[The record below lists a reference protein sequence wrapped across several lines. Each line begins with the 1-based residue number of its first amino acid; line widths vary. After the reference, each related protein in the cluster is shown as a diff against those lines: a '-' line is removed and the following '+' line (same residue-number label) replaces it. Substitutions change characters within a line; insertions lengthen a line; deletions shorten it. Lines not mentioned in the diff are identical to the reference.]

1 MKYVVSRASGECVCG
16 LNGCPNE
23 INEAEVNEGCMNRLV
38 LLDDEDKML
47 EFNSLGDA
55 YNYLSVHI
63 PTDRLNKELK
73 DKIISIDPMEFE

>member
-38 LLDDEDKML
+38 LLDDRVQL
-47 EFNSLGDA
+47 TRRC
-55 YNYLSVHI
+55 V
-63 PTDRLNKELK
+63 
-73 DKIISIDPMEFE
+73 